1 VSDTKKPVDPIFS
14 KVYTL
19 QAIFPDKIFFLTGLK
34 FPDINP
40 FPCWWLSC

>member
-19 QAIFPDKIFFLTGLK
+19 QAIFPDKIFFLT
-34 FPDINP
+34 FPDRIKIP
-40 FPCWWLSC
+40 GY